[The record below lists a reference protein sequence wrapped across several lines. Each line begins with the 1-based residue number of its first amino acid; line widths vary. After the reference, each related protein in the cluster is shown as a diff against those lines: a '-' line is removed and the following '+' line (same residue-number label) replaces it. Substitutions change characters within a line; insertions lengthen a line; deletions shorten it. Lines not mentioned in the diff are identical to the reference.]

1 MKRIPKDVVA
11 TFSIVA
17 FDPATGGAR
26 HRCSIKIFRCRRR
39 AQRTMRRSI
48 RH

>member
-17 FDPATGGAR
+17 FDPATGELGIAVQ
-26 HRCSIKIFRCRRR
+26 STFLGIGGV
-39 AQRTMRRSI
+39 RSG
-48 RH
+48 R